1 MMPPP
6 KIRRRARVLVLA
18 SGLLLLSG
26 CSSHGAAPAG
36 AGSPARES
44 TPVVAVTVVRKT
56 VPEELN
62 AIGTVQP
69 YATVAVK
76 ARVDGELT
84 QVSVRE
90 GQPVRQGDVL
100 FTIDPRPMQAQLDQ
114 AEANLARDRALLANA
129 LAQDRR
135 YTDLLGRNFISKE
148 AYAQIHTNLAT
159 AQATLHADQ
168 AAVDNARLQ
177 LAYGRIR
184 SPISGV
190 AGKILI
196 QRGNLIKAN
205 DSNPL
210 VVLNQV
216 RPIYVEF
223 AVPEQRLDAIR
234 QALARGAVAVA
245 AQPEAGAARAAD
257 GRLSFV
263 DNSVDPATGT
273 IALKATFPN
282 RDQALWPGEFVRVSL
297 TLRQERDALVVPA
310 AAVQAGPDSPYAFVV
325 HPDMTVVMRPLSVER
340 TWNGETL
347 IARGLAAGERVVIDG
362 QSRLSPGA
370 KVELR
375 PAPAASMS

>member
-1 MMPPP
+1 MMRPPGH
-6 KIRRRARVLVLA
+6 RRRAAQLLLA
-18 SGLLLLSG
+18 AALALLSG
-26 CSSHGAAPAG
+26 CSSRGSAPTGAAP
-36 AGSPARES
+36 PAAEA
-44 TPVVAVTVVRKT
+44 TPVTAATVVRKT

-62 AIGTVQP
+62 AIGTVQA

-84 QVSVRE
+84 GVSVRE
-90 GQPVRQGDVL
+90 GQPVHQGAVL
-100 FTIDPRPMQAQLDQ
+100 FTIDPRPMQAQFDQ
-114 AEANLARDRALLANA
+114 AAANLARDRALLANA
-129 LAQDRR
+129 QAQDRR

-168 AAVDNARLQ
+168 AAMDNARLQ

-184 SPISGV
+184 SPIDGV
-190 AGKILI
+190 AGRVLI

-234 QALARGAVAVA
+234 QALARGAVTVA
-245 AQPEAGAARAAD
+245 AQPEAGAAGAAD
-257 GRLSFV
+257 GRLTFV

-282 RDQALWPGEFVRVSL
+282 RDQALWPGEFVRVTL
-297 TLRQERDALVVPA
+297 TLRQERDVLVVPS
-310 AAVQAGPDSPYAFVV
+310 AAVQPGPDGPYAFVV
-325 HPDMTVVMRPLSVER
+325 RPDLTAETRPLSVER
-340 TWNGETL
+340 TWNGEAL
-347 IARGLAAGERVVIDG
+347 IARGLAAGERVVVDG
-362 QSRLSPGA
+362 QSRLAPGA
-370 KVELR
+370 SVELR
-375 PAPAASMS
+375 PAPADSMS

>member
-6 KIRRRARVLVLA
+6 GHRRRAAQLLLA
-18 SGLLLLSG
+18 AALALLSG
-26 CSSHGAAPAG
+26 CSSPVAAPTGAAP
-36 AGSPARES
+36 PAAEA
-44 TPVVAVTVVRKT
+44 TPVTAATVVRKT

-62 AIGTVQP
+62 AIGTVQA

-84 QVSVRE
+84 GVSVRE
-90 GQPVRQGDVL
+90 GQPVHQGAVL
-100 FTIDPRPMQAQLDQ
+100 FTIDPRPMQAQFDQ
-114 AEANLARDRALLANA
+114 AAANLARDRALLANA
-129 LAQDRR
+129 QAQDRR

-184 SPISGV
+184 SPIDGV
-190 AGKILI
+190 AGRVLI

-234 QALARGAVAVA
+234 QALARGAVTVA
-245 AQPEAGAARAAD
+245 AQPEAGAAGAAD
-257 GRLSFV
+257 GRLTFV

-282 RDQALWPGEFVRVSL
+282 RDQALWPGEFVRVTL
-297 TLRQERDALVVPA
+297 TLRQERDVLVVPA

-325 HPDMTVVMRPLSVER
+325 HPDMTVEMRPLSVER
-340 TWNGETL
+340 TWNGEAL
-347 IARGLAAGERVVIDG
+347 IARGLAAGERVVVDG
-362 QSRLSPGA
+362 QSRLAPGA
-370 KVELR
+370 SVELR
-375 PAPAASMS
+375 PAPADSMS

>member
-1 MMPPP
+1 MPPP
-6 KIRRRARVLVLA
+6 GHRRRAAQLLLA
-18 SGLLLLSG
+18 AALALLSG
-26 CSSHGAAPAG
+26 CSSRGSAPTGAAP
-36 AGSPARES
+36 PAAEA
-44 TPVVAVTVVRKT
+44 TPVTAATVVRKT

-62 AIGTVQP
+62 AIGTVQA

-84 QVSVRE
+84 GVSVRE
-90 GQPVRQGDVL
+90 GQPVHQGAVL
-100 FTIDPRPMQAQLDQ
+100 FTIDPRPMQAQFDQ
-114 AEANLARDRALLANA
+114 AAANLARDRALLANA
-129 LAQDRR
+129 QAQDRR

-184 SPISGV
+184 SPIDGV
-190 AGKILI
+190 AGRVLI

-234 QALARGAVAVA
+234 QALARGAVTVA
-245 AQPEAGAARAAD
+245 AQPEAGAAGAAD
-257 GRLSFV
+257 GRLTFV

-282 RDQALWPGEFVRVSL
+282 RDQALWPGEFVRVTL
-297 TLRQERDALVVPA
+297 TLRQERDVLVVPA
-310 AAVQAGPDSPYAFVV
+310 AAVQSGPDGPYAFVV
-325 HPDMTVVMRPLSVER
+325 RPDLTAETRPLSVER
-340 TWNGETL
+340 TWNGEAL
-347 IARGLAAGERVVIDG
+347 IARGLAAGERVVVDG
-362 QSRLSPGA
+362 QSRLAPGA
-370 KVELR
+370 SVELR
-375 PAPAASMS
+375 PAPADSMS

>member
-1 MMPPP
+1 MPPP
-6 KIRRRARVLVLA
+6 GHRRRAAQLLLA
-18 SGLLLLSG
+18 AALALLSG
-26 CSSHGAAPAG
+26 CSSRGSAPTGAAP
-36 AGSPARES
+36 PAAEA
-44 TPVVAVTVVRKT
+44 TPVTAATVVRKT

-62 AIGTVQP
+62 AIGTVQA

-84 QVSVRE
+84 GVSVRE
-90 GQPVRQGDVL
+90 GQPVHQGAVL
-100 FTIDPRPMQAQLDQ
+100 FTIDPRPMQAQFDQ
-114 AEANLARDRALLANA
+114 AAANLARDRALLANA
-129 LAQDRR
+129 QAQDRR

-184 SPISGV
+184 SPIDGV
-190 AGKILI
+190 AGRVLI

-234 QALARGAVAVA
+234 QALARGAVTVA
-245 AQPEAGAARAAD
+245 AQPEAGAAGAAD
-257 GRLSFV
+257 GRLTFV

-282 RDQALWPGEFVRVSL
+282 RDQALWPGEFVRVTL
-297 TLRQERDALVVPA
+297 TLRHERDVLVVPA
-310 AAVQAGPDSPYAFVV
+310 AAVQSGPDGPYAFVV
-325 HPDMTVVMRPLSVER
+325 RPDLTAETRPLSVER
-340 TWNGETL
+340 TWNGEAL
-347 IARGLAAGERVVIDG
+347 IARGLAAGERVVVDG
-362 QSRLSPGA
+362 QSRLAPGA
-370 KVELR
+370 SVELR
-375 PAPAASMS
+375 PAPADSMS